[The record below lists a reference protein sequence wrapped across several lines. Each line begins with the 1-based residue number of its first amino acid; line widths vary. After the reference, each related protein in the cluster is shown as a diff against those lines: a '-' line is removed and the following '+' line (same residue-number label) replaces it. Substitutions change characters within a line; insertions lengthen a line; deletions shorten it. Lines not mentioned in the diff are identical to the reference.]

1 MELEIF
7 HTLDFNVG
15 QPMSIS
21 FLRRYSNMGGVEA
34 RQEWLKKI
42 ILVTENMN
50 LNSDWGGRASI
61 IRRARHRVTKK
72 LR

>member
-1 MELEIF
+1 MRSSTRFWPYDLIYNLFLEEILKMELEIF

-34 RQEWLKKI
+34 RQEWL
-42 ILVTENMN
+42 
-50 LNSDWGGRASI
+50 W
-61 IRRARHRVTKK
+61 
-72 LR
+72 

>member
-34 RQEWLKKI
+34 RQEWLLLCMWHTVCQKYKFE
-42 ILVTENMN
+42 LR
-50 LNSDWGGRASI
+50 LGR
-61 IRRARHRVTKK
+61 
-72 LR
+72 

>member
-1 MELEIF
+1 MRSSKMTHFHDLIGKTFLEEILKMELEIF

-34 RQEWLKKI
+34 RQE
-42 ILVTENMN
+42 
-50 LNSDWGGRASI
+50 
-61 IRRARHRVTKK
+61 
-72 LR
+72 

>member
-1 MELEIF
+1 MTSYNPAYDQHLEEILKMELEIF

-34 RQEWLKKI
+34 RQE
-42 ILVTENMN
+42 
-50 LNSDWGGRASI
+50 
-61 IRRARHRVTKK
+61 
-72 LR
+72 

>member
-1 MELEIF
+1 MRSSTRFWPYDLIDNLFLEEILKMELDIF

-34 RQEWLKKI
+34 RQEWLF
-42 ILVTENMN
+42 
-50 LNSDWGGRASI
+50 DC
-61 IRRARHRVTKK
+61 
-72 LR
+72 

>member
-34 RQEWLKKI
+34 RQERLYFWK
-42 ILVTENMN
+42 LV

-61 IRRARHRVTKK
+61 ICRARHRVTKK